1 MRNSFGLLAPVMLVL
16 TGGAISAEL
25 IPNGRFGAGAEPWW
39 ATQNLSFTLTGGA
52 LCVDVPGGLANPWDA
67 IIGLENL
74 SLTAGQAYNLSFFAT
89 GTPEGPIRALVQRPD
104 GDNAAFLELNVTAL
118 PAGSAHGMRFDAPQT
133 LTNAQFALQLGG
145 SATPWTFCLDD
156 VSLTDGAPTA
166 DESPAAATAVWVNQ
180 LGYLPT
186 GPKRATI
193 ASDAAAPLAFSV
205 LDASGAEV
213 FAGQTEPRGMDISAG
228 LPVHVADFTRLDL
241 SGENFTLKV
250 LDQVS
255 PPFAIQPGLY
265 ADLSIDAL
273 SYFYPV
279 RSGIEISG
287 ALAGPQYDR
296 PAGHVGAPG
305 TGSVNQGDRD
315 VPCQPPEASAAVYG
329 EPWTCDYTLSPVGGW
344 YDAGDHGKYV
354 VNGGISVA
362 QLLAAYERAALLDGP
377 ALAALGDSTLKIPES
392 GNGIPDILDE
402 ARWELDFIA
411 AMTVPEGQPLAGMVH
426 HKIHD
431 NEWTGLPTLPH
442 LDDKLRELHR
452 PSTAATLNAAAV
464 FAQASRLF
472 ARFDSDYATTLA
484 NRAVSAFAAA
494 EANPAIFAPA
504 ADGDAGGGPYDD
516 QNVDDEFF
524 WAAAELAIT
533 TGDSSYMSR
542 VTASSFWGDPSLF
555 ISTGFDWANVA
566 PFAVLQLVAN
576 RDTLSP
582 DDALVVTTLLTTHAD
597 YLLTLVRQNPFGHA
611 YDPPE
616 GRYGWGSNHLV
627 LQNATIL
634 AAAHDLTGD
643 VTYRDAAIE
652 SMDYVLGRNALSRSY
667 ITGYGTLF
675 SENQHSRWFANQ
687 LDPSLPHP
695 PKGSLAGGANAD
707 LMDPIAQKTFGDTG
721 CAPQTCYIDHIE
733 SWGTNEITINWNAAL
748 AQLASYLAD
757 Q

>member
-1 MRNSFGLLAPVMLVL
+1 MLAL
-16 TGGAISAEL
+16 TSCALSAEL
-25 IPNGRFGAGAEPWW
+25 IPNGQFGTSADPWW
-39 ATQNLSFTLTGGA
+39 ATQNLSFSLAGGA

-67 IIGLENL
+67 IIGLDDL
-74 SLTAGQAYNLSFFAT
+74 SLATGEAYNLSFFAT

-104 GDNAAFLELNVTAL
+104 GDDATFLEISATAL
-118 PAGSAHGMRFDAPQT
+118 PGGSVHGMRFDAPQT
-133 LTNAQFALQLGG
+133 LDNAQLAFQLGG
-145 SATPWTFCLDD
+145 SPTPWAFCLDD
-156 VSLTDGAPTA
+156 VSLSGGPQTMAS
-166 DESPAAATAVWVNQ
+166 SPASVSAVWVNQ

-186 GPKRATI
+186 GPKRATLASETNTPI
-193 ASDAAAPLAFSV
+193 AFTV
-205 LDASGAEV
+205 LDVAGAEV
-213 FAGQTEPRGMDISAG
+213 FSGETEPRGMDASAG
-228 LPVHVADFTRLDL
+228 LAVHVADFTRLDA
-241 SGENFTLKV
+241 SGENFTLRI
-250 LDQVS
+250 LDQTS
-255 PPFAIQPGLY
+255 PPFAIRSGLY
-265 ADLSIDAL
+265 ADLRIDAL

-279 RSGIEISG
+279 RSGIEIDG
-287 ALAGPQYDR
+287 ALAGAAYAR

-305 TGSVNQGDRD
+305 DRSVNQGDRD
-315 VPCQPPEASAAVYG
+315 VPCQDPEASAAVYG
-329 EPWTCDYTLSPVGGW
+329 EPWTCNYTLSPLGGW

-362 QLLAAYERAALLDGP
+362 QLLATFERAKLMGGATLE
-377 ALAALGDSTLKIPES
+377 ALGDATLNIPERN
-392 GNGIPDILDE
+392 NGIPDILDE

-426 HKIHD
+426 HKVHD

-442 LDDKLRELHR
+442 LDDKIRELHR

-472 ARFDSDYATTLA
+472 APYDGAYASALRD
-484 NRAVSAFAAA
+484 RAVSAFAAA

-516 QNVDDEFF
+516 QNVEDEFF
-524 WAAAELAIT
+524 WAAAELFIT
-533 TGDSSYMSR
+533 TGDTSYMTR
-542 VTASSFWGDPSLF
+542 VTNSPFWGDPSLF
-555 ISTGFDWANVA
+555 LSTGFDWANVA
-566 PFAVLQLVAN
+566 PFAVLELVAN

-582 DDALVVTTLLTTHAD
+582 DDALVVKTLLTTQAD
-597 YLLTLVRQNPFGHA
+597 HLLTPVRQNPFGHA

-616 GRYGWGSNHLV
+616 GRYGWGSNHLI

-643 VTYRDAAIE
+643 TTYRDAAIE
-652 SMDYVLGRNALSRSY
+652 SIDYILGRNVLGRSY

-695 PKGSLAGGANAD
+695 PKGSLAGGANAE
-707 LMDPIAQKTFGDTG
+707 LVDPIAQQAFAAG
-721 CAPQTCYIDHIE
+721 CAPQACYIDHIE

-748 AQLASYLAD
+748 VQIASYLAD